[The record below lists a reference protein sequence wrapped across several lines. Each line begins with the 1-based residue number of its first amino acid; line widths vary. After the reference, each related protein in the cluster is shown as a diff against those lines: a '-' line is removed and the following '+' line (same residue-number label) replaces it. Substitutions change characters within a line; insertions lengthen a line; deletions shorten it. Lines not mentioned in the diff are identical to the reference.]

1 MEVIMST
8 SKSTASEHVTAFVT
22 PLTNKKFVC
31 IVNNKTIAKSND
43 ETYFERH
50 YVHNRIQ
57 KLADVDVDKFVY
69 LTPTGR
75 VDHVDIVSKSN
86 NLIARMVSKF
96 TKSELVE
103 IRKEARSVISQVR
116 EMKGHLA

>member
-1 MEVIMST
+1 MST
-8 SKSTASEHVTAFVT
+8 SKITATEQVTAFVT

-31 IVNNKTIAKSND
+31 IVNNKTIAKSVD

-50 YVHNRIQ
+50 YVHNRIP
-57 KLADVDVDKFVY
+57 KLADVDVNKFVY

-103 IRKEARSVISQVR
+103 IRKGARSVISQVR
-116 EMKGHLA
+116 EMKGQLT